1 MKNVTS
7 EATQSWQ
14 RSQKRP
20 RGLNRYVLVL
30 APIWVLTMVA
40 LTGCDSHDVEEIDLT
55 ERIDDSEL
63 ILIAPHTD
71 SDILRFGF
79 EMRGSPDEDARQYL
93 PFLKYLEQATGLRFE
108 LRFTPGGG
116 GCIADMLGTGEYD
129 FAAVGAGIYLQA
141 HARYGVVPLV
151 RGLNAEGRAE
161 YQSVIVVAHDS
172 PIRNVGEL
180 RGKRFA
186 FGGITSTQGH
196 LIPRIVLAEHGM
208 SLDDLAE
215 HKYTCSYQN
224 AANTVVSGRFDA
236 GGIQDI
242 LGRRLA
248 AEGLIR
254 IIHTSK
260 SYPSSG
266 IAANRDIPPEVMQNV
281 KQALLDFE
289 PTGAHAEGLY
299 HWDRTEMAGG
309 FIEAHDEDFAELRE
323 WSIRFGLLDA
333 PVGGGAQ

>member
-1 MKNVTS
+1 MKNITS

-14 RSQKRP
+14 RSQKRSP
-20 RGLNRYVLVL
+20 GLNRYILIL
-30 APIWVLTMVA
+30 AAVWVPAVVA
-40 LTGCDSHDVEEIDLT
+40 LTGCGSHEVEEIDLT
-55 ERIDDSEL
+55 ERIDDAEL
-63 ILIAPHTD
+63 ILIEPHPD
-71 SDILRFGF
+71 SDALRFGF
-79 EMRGSPDEDARQYL
+79 ELRASPDEDARQYL

-108 LRFTPGGG
+108 LCFTPGGG
-116 GCIADMLGTGEYD
+116 GCIADILGTGEYD
-129 FAAVGAGIYLQA
+129 FAAIGAGIYLQA

-161 YQSVIVVAHDS
+161 HQSVIVVAHDS
-172 PIRNVGEL
+172 PIRSVGEL

-186 FGGITSTQGH
+186 FGGVTSTQGH
-196 LIPRIVLAEHGM
+196 LIPRIILAEHGM

-224 AANTVVSGRFDA
+224 TANTVVSGRFDA

-248 AEGLIR
+248 AEALVR

-260 SYPSSG
+260 FYPSSG
-266 IAANRDIPPEVMQNV
+266 IAANQDVPPDVVQKV

-299 HWDRTEMAGG
+299 HWDRTEMANG
-309 FIEAHDEDFAELRE
+309 FIEAHDEDYAELRE

-333 PVGGGAQ
+333 PAGGRAQ